1 MEDSQP
7 ARRPGLTFSL
17 AISNMDSSASNA
29 PEAWAFPLPAAHPRP
44 CSSVYS
50 DNFSLEDLVHK
61 VDESMRVTQLN
72 TIERLL
78 RENSSLQEN
87 LTRYRRMWHGLM
99 DLFDEVFDLA
109 LLLQGSLKECGDKI
123 SAAEGNWLAS
133 WGVGG
138 SSEMDTWI

>member
-1 MEDSQP
+1 
-7 ARRPGLTFSL
+7 
-17 AISNMDSSASNA
+17 MDSSASA
-29 PEAWAFPLPAAHPRP
+29 TPKARAFPSSTAPPRP

-78 RENSSLQEN
+78 RENSSLQED
-87 LTRYRRMWHGLM
+87 LSQYRRAWRGLM
-99 DLFDEVFDLA
+99 DLLDEVFDSA
-109 LLLQGSLKECGDKI
+109 LLLQGSLEECRDKI

-133 WGVGG
+133 WEVGG
-138 SSEMDTWI
+138 SLDMGTWI